1 MGNHSMSAT
10 GGTGSGYHAKIVIDQ
25 AGYYTVSCGTGGVSY
40 GAGRGGNAQ
49 SQPTNGGASALV
61 RKSDNVKI
69 VSAGGGTKGQA
80 WINGGSAGSAG
91 VLSKMSGLVE
101 DTVYV
106 STNGKNGS
114 YKQTENSNTVNGQN
128 GPISGKTW
136 GSTGMANGSP
146 GGGRV
151 GSAHHGF
158 VFLKFVS
165 KLPPKL
171 YAYYCPGGISEDG
184 TNAYGM
190 VLYCSELLTSDSGAT
205 TGSKT
210 IYYYSVEEQIEP
222 WYTGCYVKNNI
233 FQTYEDAIEH
243 PRTINV
249 TQLYS
254 YGFDASATGLYI
266 TKAIRCPNL
275 DIYDDGTIGN
285 GGPNLFCY
293 KNEDWGTYAYLP
305 LPTSDWYNLGYR
317 PYYVFG
323 GASYSESTTYD
334 EFELIAVVDE
344 PTIYEDGFG
353 QDGDDESR
361 FYRYSALD
369 VTF

>member
-61 RKSDNVKI
+61 RKADSKTI
-69 VSAGGGTKGQA
+69 VSAGGGTKGQT

-91 VLSKMSGLVE
+91 VLNKMSGLVE

-151 GSAHHGF
+151 GAAHHGF
-158 VFLKFVS
+158 VYLKFVE
-165 KLPPKL
+165 KLPDMYTFTINPTPSDATVQL
-171 YAYYCPGGISEDG
+171 TVAGTTYTQSSIEVTDG
-184 TNAYGM
+184 TTVSWSVSKTGYTTQTGSAVVTEDITENVVLEESGPLYRCYLFSG
-190 VLYCSELLTSDSGAT
+190 VLY
-205 TGSKT
+205 
-210 IYYYSVEEQIEP
+210 
-222 WYTGCYVKNNI
+222 
-233 FQTYEDAIEH
+233 F
-243 PRTINV
+243 
-249 TQLYS
+249 
-254 YGFDASATGLYI
+254 
-266 TKAIRCPNL
+266 
-275 DIYDDGTIGN
+275 
-285 GGPNLFCY
+285 
-293 KNEDWGTYAYLP
+293 YAK
-305 LPTSDWYNLGYR
+305 DN
-317 PYYVFG
+317 
-323 GASYSESTTYD
+323 
-334 EFELIAVVDE
+334 AVVNDKMYFTSGSWGGKATSSSQM
-344 PTIYEDGFG
+344 TIENSYTITAINEESVTVNNQGSILNGVRKTED
-353 QDGDDESR
+353 DL
-361 FYRYSALD
+361 Y
-369 VTF
+369 T